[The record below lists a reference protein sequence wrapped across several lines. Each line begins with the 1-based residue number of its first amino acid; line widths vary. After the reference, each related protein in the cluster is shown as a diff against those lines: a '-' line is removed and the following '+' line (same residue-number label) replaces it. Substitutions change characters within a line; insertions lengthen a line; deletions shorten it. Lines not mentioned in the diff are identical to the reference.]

1 MNLLLRRRMLM
12 MVGKPEPPQPIGP
25 ISYLRGGADGSY
37 IDTGITPDNNTRVI
51 VWARNWNPYSERLF
65 GSRNTTGTDHFDIL
79 TSGTADVDRIRVCF
93 GSDTAT
99 YVDNALPSY
108 LGGYHK
114 YELNGNNFYVDDV
127 LKATAPS
134 ATFTGS
140 FPIHILGVNNAGTH
154 EPALLPI
161 DICAAKIY
169 QNGVLVRDFT
179 AMNSPSVGLYDA
191 VSDTLFTNAGS
202 GSFTYGAFNPLAYA
216 SLSYVECDGSQY
228 FDSGVVGKYSDG
240 IVCKCT
246 PMATNAKLYDI
257 LGVVDSSTG
266 SCRFTVG
273 ASNSLNNRMY
283 FSLGNTTTTYSMYN
297 STSPRLTNLD
307 IVLAKSI
314 ASNQANMY
322 RNNTKVG
329 STATASAASSGFVTT
344 GTMYVGGAV
353 GYDLTT
359 RAFIGRF
366 HYIGFGAERS
376 YIPALVNNVAGLYDT
391 YNDVFYPST
400 SGSDFIA
407 GSTI

>member
-1 MNLLLRRRMLM
+1 MDLLLRRRMLM
-12 MVGKPEPPQPIGP
+12 LMGAVPPPPVEYIP
-25 ISYLRGGADGSY
+25 YIRGGADGSY
-37 IDTGITPDNNTRVI
+37 IDTNITPDDATRVI

-65 GSRNTTGTDHFDIL
+65 GSKSSAGTDHFNIL
-79 TSGTADVDRIRVCF
+79 ASGATAVDRIRVCF
-93 GSDTAT
+93 GNDTIT

-114 YELNGNNFYVDDV
+114 YELNGNNFYIDDV
-127 LKATAPS
+127 LKATSPTAS
-134 ATFTGS
+134 FTGT
-140 FPIHILGVNNAGTH
+140 FPIHILGVNNDGTH
-154 EPALLPI
+154 EPTLLPI
-161 DICAAKIY
+161 DICAVKIY
-169 QNGVLVRDFT
+169 QDGVLVRDFT
-179 AMNSPSVGLYDA
+179 ATNSPSVGLYDS
-191 VSDTLFTNAGS
+191 VSDILFTNAGS
-202 GSFTYGAFNPLAYA
+202 GSFTYGAFDPQAYT
-216 SLSYVECDGSQY
+216 SLSYVECNGSQY

-240 IVCKCT
+240 IICKCT
-246 PMATNAKLYDI
+246 PMATTSHLYDI
-257 LGVVDSSTG
+257 LGVVNSSTG

-307 IVLAKSI
+307 IVLAKSA

-322 RNNTKVG
+322 RNNAKTG

-344 GTMYVGGAV
+344 GSMYIGGAY
-353 GYDLTT
+353 GYNLTT

-366 HYIGFGAERS
+366 HYIRFGAERS
-376 YIPALVNNVAGLYDT
+376 YIPALVNNVAGMYDT

-407 GSTI
+407 GLTI